1 MAKRGSKTPRLVK
14 EPTLT
19 KKIKEI
25 WLRWVWFKNNH
36 GVLHTDTYHYW
47 SVELNDQTRL
57 FLRENTL
64 THLPHFQLI
73 KLCDMVSDLSAAEC
87 KEFLKK
93 IARDNPQIINK

>member
-1 MAKRGSKTPRLVK
+1 MAKRGLKTPRLVK

-25 WLRWVWFKNNH
+25 WFRWIWFKNNQCD
-36 GVLHTDTYHYW
+36 LPLDTCRYW
-47 SVELNDQTRL
+47 SFELNQQTRL